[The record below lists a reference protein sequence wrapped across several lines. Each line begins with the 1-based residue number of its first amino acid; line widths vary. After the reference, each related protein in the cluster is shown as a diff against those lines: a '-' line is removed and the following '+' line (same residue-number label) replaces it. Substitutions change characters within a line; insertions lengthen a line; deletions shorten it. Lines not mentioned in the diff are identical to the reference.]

1 MTQKLDSIEYW
12 KCQFNIYHTEGS
24 WVPLKRLVIWR
35 RYFVKQSVHCISHAN
50 AWCEYWQR
58 MKRIWRV
65 WSADMWTRTI
75 VNEMAKKWHTWNM
88 WREWWRLLS
97 CDWLDEMM
105 SVGGR
110 LKSWKHWTTDWSLHG
125 TRDQCA
131 SVLWPCLCWVSCLS
145 LQLTVDEHI
154 QQKYTWSIFHYYYY
168 YY

>member
-1 MTQKLDSIEYW
+1 MTRKLDSIEYW

-97 CDWLDEMM
+97 CDWLDERM
-105 SVGGR
+105 SVGRR
-110 LKSWKHWTTDWSLHG
+110 LKKWNQSTTKLIETCDRWKVRLSVMTLFVLSIVSQSTAHSRWTYPT
-125 TRDQCA
+125 
-131 SVLWPCLCWVSCLS
+131 
-145 LQLTVDEHI
+145 
-154 QQKYTWSIFHYYYY
+154 
-168 YY
+168 